1 MSRGSWHLELG
12 EVSGRFPVLIITD
25 AGATWEPDG
34 DPVGCVSL
42 RLGELSPCDLPH
54 GSFLSGVQSLVK
66 ENLPQ
71 PARSNTDQL
80 KPKNHWLAG
89 GRWVLVPRLLLTLGD
104 PREVPALL

>member
-12 EVSGRFPVLIITD
+12 EVSGRFPVLIVTD

-80 KPKNHWLAG
+80 KPNTTG
-89 GRWVLVPRLLLTLGD
+89 
-104 PREVPALL
+104 